1 MVSFGDVVDVV
12 AGVAT
17 GGLYTLGKSIYESSE
32 SAGDAAEAAG
42 ISIAIIGSTIQ
53 SVGEQLNS
61 FLQETEELIAIK
73 RLSPRAEN
81 DLWEEE
87 KNRLDELKLEK
98 QELLQQLQNLGVE
111 DPLDFSFNFWDMIS
125 DMENVLEKFEI
136 LSRIAAINGQMMEIL
151 YKEPGVLTTG
161 IYNAKEVL
169 ERLNTVEQPM
179 IEDVLGG
186 IDDNLEVSEEVLTET
201 KKLFVTREK
210 VPISITDLKPAQ
222 KLKLDRITARKAYF
236 NDLIERKGE
245 ITSSLQSVMKE
256 MPVAKFEMNNDIIQP
271 VGMID
276 TSDYLKIPTSGLLKQ
291 DSSSFMPISDDNEVK
306 RTFNPDD
313 LKKNKE
319 NQFAKIDTGKRDYQ
333 NTEEKSGFKDKIPA
347 STEANISAI
356 RNSLGSSGKRSLEK
370 AQPVGA
376 RVSASIATKF
386 DGYQRNFDH
395 IMAQS
400 SLYERQLHKLEKEE
414 LLLTHVWKDKPGIIP
429 QTLDEAHGILESLRS
444 DQQPRIN
451 TVLDNLNDNLEES
464 KETLSK
470 ANDTM
475 DSVQQSLSIFDF
487 NTTWLKY
494 GVMAIGGLVVLNL
507 LMGLIVLTRTAFG
520 I

>member
-1 MVSFGDVVDVV
+1 MVSFGDVFDVV

-61 FLQETEELIAIK
+61 FLQETEELIAIR
-73 RLSPRAEN
+73 RLSPRSEN

-87 KNRLDELKLEK
+87 KDRLDELKIEK

-136 LSRIAAINGQMMEIL
+136 LSRIAAINVQIMEIL

-186 IDDNLEVSEEVLTET
+186 IDDNLEVSEEVLTEA
-201 KKLFVTREK
+201 KKLFVTKEK

-222 KLKLDRITARKAYF
+222 KLKFDRITARKTYF
-236 NDLIERKGE
+236 NDLIERKSE
-245 ITSSLQSVMKE
+245 IASSLQSVMKE
-256 MPVAKFEMNNDIIQP
+256 MPAAKFEMNKDIIQP

-276 TSDYLKIPTSGLLKQ
+276 TSDYLKFPKSGLLRQ
-291 DSSSFMPISDDNEVK
+291 DSSSFTPISDDNEVK
-306 RTFNPDD
+306 RTFYPDD
-313 LKKNKE
+313 LKNEE
-319 NQFAKIDTGKRDYQ
+319 NQFAKIDTEKGDYQ
-333 NTEEKSGFKDKIPA
+333 NTEEKAGLKDKIPA
-347 STEANISAI
+347 STEANISDI
-356 RNSLGSSGKRSLEK
+356 RNSLRSSGKLSLEK
-370 AQPVGA
+370 AQPAGA

-395 IMAQS
+395 ILAQR

-414 LLLTHVWKDKPGIIP
+414 LMLTHVWKDKPGIIP
-429 QTLDEAHGILESLRS
+429 QTLDEAHGVLESLHR

-451 TVLDNLNDNLEES
+451 TVLDNLNDNLKES
-464 KETLSK
+464 KETFSK

-475 DSVQQSLSIFDF
+475 DSVQKSLSIFDF

>member
-61 FLQETEELIAIK
+61 FLQETEELISIK

-87 KNRLDELKLEK
+87 KDRLDELKVEK
-98 QELLQQLQNLGVE
+98 QELLQQLQSLGVE

-136 LSRIAAINGQMMEIL
+136 LSRIAAINAQIMDIL
-151 YKEPGVLTTG
+151 YKEPGVLTSG

-186 IDDNLEVSEEVLTET
+186 IDDNLEVSEEVLTEA

-236 NDLIERKGE
+236 NDLIERKDE
-245 ITSSLQSVMKE
+245 VASSLQSVMKE
-256 MPVAKFEMNNDIIQP
+256 MPAAKFEKNKDIIQP
-271 VGMID
+271 AGMID
-276 TSDYLKIPTSGLLKQ
+276 ASDYLKFPKSGVLRQ
-291 DSSSFMPISDDNEVK
+291 YSSSFMPVSDDDEVK

-313 LKKNKE
+313 LKINEEKR
-319 NQFAKIDTGKRDYQ
+319 FAKIDTGKEDYK
-333 NTEEKSGFKDKIPA
+333 TEEVSALKDKIPA

-356 RNSLGSSGKRSLEK
+356 RKSLGSSGKLSLEK
-370 AQPVGA
+370 VQPAGA

-395 IMAQS
+395 IRAQR
-400 SLYERQLHKLEKEE
+400 SLYERQLHKIEKEE
-414 LLLTHVWKDKPGIIP
+414 LLLTHVWKDTPGIIP
-429 QTLDEAHGILESLRS
+429 QALDEAHEVLESVHS

-507 LMGLIVLTRTAFG
+507 LMGLIVLTRSAFG